1 MVSSSYWEM
10 VQVDFLT
17 SGPSSSRVACLSND
31 HCDTYLTVLYY
42 QCHLEGR
49 TVKPAVYSSILHIGN
64 IIGLGSAGKLA
75 MIVNRSEMLDPHLN
89 WNDVLSTEWR
99 EPSTSLAYIQKAKP
113 NALQPYALSVREAAQ
128 II

>member
-1 MVSSSYWEM
+1 
-10 VQVDFLT
+10 
-17 SGPSSSRVACLSND
+17 
-31 HCDTYLTVLYY
+31 
-42 QCHLEGR
+42 
-49 TVKPAVYSSILHIGN
+49 VKPAVYSSILHIGN